1 MIIEFYKKKINLT
14 NRIIWLLRKKPQN
27 GVQNNLPKEY
37 QLKNLFQINK
47 KMNLQRSMKIK

>member
-14 NRIIWLLRKKPQN
+14 NRIIWHLRKKPKN

-37 QLKNLFQINK
+37 QLKNLF
-47 KMNLQRSMKIK
+47 